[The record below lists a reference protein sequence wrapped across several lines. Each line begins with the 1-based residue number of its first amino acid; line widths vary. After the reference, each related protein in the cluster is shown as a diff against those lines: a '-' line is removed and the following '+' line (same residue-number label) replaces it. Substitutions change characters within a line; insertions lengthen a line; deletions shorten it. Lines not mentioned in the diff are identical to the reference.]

1 MTEGKILEDKVIVE
15 DAAAAKEL
23 FDSGWYGNLAGEKLE
38 LAFAEALLLQER
50 GRLDIIS
57 DGKKMKFADFYH
69 FCSRNKRFASL
80 YAVYKDLRE
89 RGLPVRIGFK
99 GSDFRVYERG
109 AKPEKAENVKWIVF
123 VAGEDYP
130 CGLDLLERATK
141 LAQNIRT
148 VALWAIVDNDG
159 EPTYYV
165 LSEIAP

>member
-1 MTEGKILEDKVIVE
+1 MAEGKITEDKVIVE
-15 DAAAAKEL
+15 DATAAKE
-23 FDSGWYGNLAGEKLE
+23 FFESGWYGNLNNDKLE

-50 GRLDIIS
+50 GRLDIIRE
-57 DGKKMKFADFYH
+57 GKKMKFADFYH
-69 FCSRNKRFASL
+69 SCSRNKRFASL
-80 YAVYKDLRE
+80 YSVYKDLRE

-130 CGLDLLERATK
+130 CGLDILERATK

-148 VALWAIVDNDG
+148 VALWAIVDNDSDV
-159 EPTYYV
+159 TYYV
-165 LSEIAP
+165 LNEIAP

>member
-1 MTEGKILEDKVIVE
+1 MAEGKVIEDKVIVE
-15 DAAAAKEL
+15 DATAAKEI
-23 FDSGWYGNLAGEKLE
+23 FDSGWYGNLTNEKLE
-38 LAFAEALLLQER
+38 LGFAEALLLQER
-50 GRLDIIS
+50 GRLDIMQE
-57 DGKKMKFADFYH
+57 GKKMKFADFYH
-69 FCSRNKRFASL
+69 FCSRNRRFASL
-80 YAVYKDLRE
+80 YSVYKDLRE

-159 EPTYYV
+159 EPTYYI
-165 LSEIAP
+165 LNELNP